1 MAKQIT
7 LLVRMP
13 NWLGDC
19 VMAMPALRH
28 LSDVLPEARLY
39 LAGRENFRTFLSAQP
54 GVAGFVPAPEKGFG
68 NILRGISETAR
79 LVRDAGIES
88 DIDVG
93 LLLTNSLSTAAWM
106 WRTGARHRIGYDLD
120 CRRFFLTRPV
130 PFGGVEQTWHCI
142 RSYLWLAKIAETV
155 TARENDGPSA
165 KEVKPLG
172 EYLLPSVRVG
182 DATLAEAAALRKTAG
197 IGDRYAV
204 IAPASAYGAVKDW
217 PPDHYRDLVVQ
228 LQREFDC
235 PVIVSGGGSQYD
247 TAERIASGLA
257 GVHNLAG
264 RTSLDCFIGL
274 LAGACLFVGG
284 DSGGAHVAAAL
295 GLPTV
300 VIFGITNPSR
310 TRPTGRRVVTI
321 GNGEDRDVKLS
332 TPEAREAAKRVLQAI
347 RPDAVLDAARKASGP
362 VAETAGL

>member
-1 MAKQIT
+1 
-7 LLVRMP
+7 MP

-28 LSDVLPEARLY
+28 LSDVLPDADIY
-39 LAGRENFRTFLSAQP
+39 LAGRENFRSFFSAQP

-68 NILRGISETAR
+68 NILRGISETTR
-79 LVRDAGIES
+79 IIQGAGIDS

-130 PFGGVEQTWHCI
+130 PFGGVEKTWHCI
-142 RSYLWLAKIAETV
+142 RSYLWLAKMAETV
-155 TARENDGPSA
+155 TARENDGPPA
-165 KEVKPLG
+165 REVHPLG
-172 EYLLPSVRVG
+172 EYLIPSVSVG
-182 DATLAEAAALRKTAG
+182 DDARAEAAALVKAAG

-217 PPDHYRDLVVQ
+217 PPDHYRDLVVK
-228 LQREFDC
+228 LRREFDC
-235 PVIVSGGGSQYD
+235 PVIVTGGGGQYD
-247 TAERIASGLA
+247 TAEHIAAGLT

-264 RTSLDCFIGL
+264 RTNLDCFVGL
-274 LAGACLFVGG
+274 LAGACLFVGV
-284 DSGGAHVAAAL
+284 DSGGAHVSAAL

-310 TRPTGRRVVTI
+310 TRPTGHRVVTI
-321 GNGEDRDVKLS
+321 GDGEDRDVKLS

-347 RPDAVLDAARKASGP
+347 SPDAVLEAARKASAP
-362 VAETAGL
+362 VTETATP